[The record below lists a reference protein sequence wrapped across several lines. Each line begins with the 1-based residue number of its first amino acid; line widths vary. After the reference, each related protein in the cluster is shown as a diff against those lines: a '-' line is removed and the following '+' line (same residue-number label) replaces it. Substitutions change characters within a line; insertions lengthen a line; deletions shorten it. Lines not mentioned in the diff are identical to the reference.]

1 MIGVVVATIDF
12 DEIEGWGPIFEHLLL
27 EIAPSNLLS
36 ELAKLQP
43 KFFEEAG
50 SLVVDRVGRPRL
62 IEHLNLRLAEHR
74 VRVYHATRLSQTDH
88 DSIRANGL
96 LPLRLAERRPELE
109 RILSGHARWEVVKGD
124 LDDVL
129 AKIGPG
135 ERAGRREDGR
145 IHVCFS
151 RAGLMRGCSHYLT
164 HGAEVDGHIANLL
177 FGDRSAEPLLS
188 AARQPYLV
196 TFSRSYPEVAQA
208 ANPYGVPH
216 DGLPGVV
223 DLLLTAWAYAKAKP
237 GFQPGDLKDCTAAFF
252 RGAVRVDEIEALIEV
267 SDADL
272 EWGR

>member
-1 MIGVVVATIDF
+1 MATIDF
-12 DEIEGWGPIFEHLLL
+12 DEIEGWGPIFEQFLL
-27 EIAPSNLLS
+27 EIAPSNLLD
-36 ELAKLQP
+36 ELARLQP
-43 KFFEEAG
+43 KFVEEAG
-50 SLVVDRVGRPRL
+50 RLVVDRVGRTRL

-74 VRVYHATRLSQTDH
+74 VRVFHATRVSQTSR
-88 DSIRANGL
+88 DSIRASGL

-109 RILSGHARWEVVKGD
+109 RILSGHARWEEVKGG
-124 LDDVL
+124 LDVVF
-129 AKIGPG
+129 AEIGPG
-135 ERAGRREDGR
+135 ERAGRREDDR

-151 RAGLMRGCSHYLT
+151 KAGLMRGCSHYLT

-208 ANPYGVPH
+208 ANPYGAPH
-216 DGLPGVV
+216 DGLPGVI

-237 GFQPGDLKDCTAAFF
+237 GFRPGDLEDCTAAFF
-252 RGAVRVDEIEALIEV
+252 RGSVRVDEIEALIEV

-272 EWGR
+272 NWGC